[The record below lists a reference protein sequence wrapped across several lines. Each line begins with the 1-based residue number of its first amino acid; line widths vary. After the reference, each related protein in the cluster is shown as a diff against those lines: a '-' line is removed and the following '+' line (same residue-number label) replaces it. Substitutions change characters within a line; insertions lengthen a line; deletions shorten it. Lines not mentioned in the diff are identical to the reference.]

1 LLIIVPFV
9 IRPLYRLVKRL
20 LRRDDGAAA
29 SG

>member
-1 LLIIVPFV
+1 VLIIVPFV

-20 LRRDDGAAA
+20 LRRGDGATA